1 MPPSAAVLVH
11 AIKDVTIVDFN
22 QAVIVDDTQIARI
35 GQQLHDLVDRQARK
49 KIILDFSKTRSLSSS
64 ALSILIALRS
74 KADQINGRIVI
85 CGLGKE
91 LKRAFKITNLHK
103 LFTICKNEETALAKF
118 GVTTAG

>member
-1 MPPSAAVLVH
+1 MPPSAPILVH

-22 QAVIVDDTQIARI
+22 QAVIVDDAQITKI
-35 GQQLHDLVDRQARK
+35 GRQLHDLVERQARK

-64 ALSILIALRS
+64 ALSALITLRK
-74 KADQINGRIVI
+74 KADEINGQVVI

-103 LFTICKNEETALAKF
+103 LFTICKNEEKALARF